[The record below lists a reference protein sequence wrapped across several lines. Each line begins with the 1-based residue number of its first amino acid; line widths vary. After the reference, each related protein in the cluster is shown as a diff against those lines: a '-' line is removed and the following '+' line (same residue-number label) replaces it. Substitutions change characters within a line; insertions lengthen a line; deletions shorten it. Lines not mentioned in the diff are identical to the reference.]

1 LLTWLA
7 RCRSWL
13 ALAAVVLI
21 LGMLLPPVGTYAR
34 QYALAEALQYV
45 VFAVAVPA
53 LLVLGSPWRLV
64 GLFRRPGAN
73 PGRSPSPAYDLTRPR
88 RPGAARAV
96 VVLVAF
102 VALVIAWRVPVL
114 LSALARDR
122 GLAVAEMVTL
132 VAAGSALWLE
142 LVPSPPL
149 LPGLSRPQ
157 RAAMAAASM
166 WAVWVLA
173 YITGMSKVAW
183 PAAYSHATGHGLSSA
198 ADQQFAVAVMW
209 AVPALCFVPVIY
221 GMIIAWLRDSA
232 DPDEELR
239 EAGAGDPAGGGLSG
253 LPRPPRG
260 WRSPST

>member
-1 LLTWLA
+1 
-7 RCRSWL
+7 
-13 ALAAVVLI
+13 
-21 LGMLLPPVGTYAR
+21 M
-34 QYALAEALQYV
+34 
-45 VFAVAVPA
+45 
-53 LLVLGSPWRLV
+53 
-64 GLFRRPGAN
+64 
-73 PGRSPSPAYDLTRPR
+73 
-88 RPGAARAV
+88 

-114 LSALARDR
+114 LSALAKDR

-132 VAAGSALWLE
+132 IAAGSALWLE
-142 LVPSPPL
+142 LVQSPPL

-166 WAVWVLA
+166 WTIWVLA

-183 PAAYSHATGHGLSSA
+183 LAAYSHATGHGLSSA

-209 AVPALCFVPVIY
+209 AVPALCFPPVIY

-239 EAGAGDPAGGGLSG
+239 EAGAATQQQAGLAACRVRPEAGARRQPDRPLARRGLGYSVLAVAAGGCRLSTATFARGCRKLRHRRGLG
-253 LPRPPRG
+253 MVMHQAAE
-260 WRSPST
+260 